1 MRTVVGYL
9 AHLRLFGLYFW
20 ALRVVFRQ
28 ILSVS
33 FQHECG
39 IALVILPRLTMRN
52 TPELPSATGRVCFGP
67 ATVGDFGLG
76 GSVSRAPLIPLP
88 GLSVGV

>member
-20 ALRVVFRQ
+20 ALGVVFRQ

-33 FQHECG
+33 FRHVRHRAG
-39 IALVILPRLTMRN
+39 HSAPAYVRN
-52 TPELPSATGRVCFGP
+52 TREISQSLRRRGFALGRQRLATL
-67 ATVGDFGLG
+67 DW
-76 GSVSRAPLIPLP
+76 GSVSRAPPHP
-88 GLSVGV
+88 PARA

>member
-20 ALRVVFRQ
+20 ALGVVFRQ

-52 TPELPSATGRVCFGP
+52 TRELPSATGRVCFGP
-67 ATVGDFGLG
+67 ATVGDFGLEVQ
-76 GSVSRAPLIPLP
+76 SLARLLIPP
-88 GLSVGV
+88 ARA

>member
-20 ALRVVFRQ
+20 ALGVVFRQ

-33 FQHECG
+33 FQHERA
-39 IALVILPRLTMRN
+39 IALVIPPRLTGAMLER
-52 TPELPSATGRVCFGP
+52 
-67 ATVGDFGLG
+67 
-76 GSVSRAPLIPLP
+76 
-88 GLSVGV
+88 